1 MNFYLGEYSEFPRI
15 PINCL
20 CVSTTNNIPGYFSG
34 VNTVDCTI
42 DGIFNNIENFN
53 EENYFNNVNIKMRK
67 AGHNG
72 FMEYITHVINNL
84 SRYNYHDKNDK
95 VIIFDSVAFLSDK
108 KDDNHLLALEK
119 IFVNFG
125 FSLLRFKSGNQKITS
140 LF

>member
-1 MNFYLGEYSEFPRI
+1 
-15 PINCL
+15 
-20 CVSTTNNIPGYFSG
+20 
-34 VNTVDCTI
+34 
-42 DGIFNNIENFN
+42 
-53 EENYFNNVNIKMRK
+53 MRK